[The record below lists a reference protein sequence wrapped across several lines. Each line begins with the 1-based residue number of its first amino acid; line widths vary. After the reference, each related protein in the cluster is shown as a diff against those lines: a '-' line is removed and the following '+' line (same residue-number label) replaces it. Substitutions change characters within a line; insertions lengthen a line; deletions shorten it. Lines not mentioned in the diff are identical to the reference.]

1 MNHRDL
7 IRALLIPVLEPAVLM
22 VLDLFSVLLSIAQSG
37 LFLGLFILLF
47 SLPPI
52 FRYLVLIVE
61 DCARGESP
69 GALDAEFFN
78 WVGGIYTFFPLP
90 LAVAFGAIGYY
101 AFDAYGMSGIYATL
115 AVGVVVFPASL
126 ALLAI
131 THSPLQ
137 SINPVAIWRLYAKS
151 YRTFWIA
158 PLYLALIL
166 WFSMQGV
173 AMLMLVTNFIQL
185 FLMFSFAAVTG
196 TLIAPERLIDD
207 VSIPD
212 PVAPLLDK
220 AQNEIEHNRVLTL
233 SHAYGFISRDNRQGG
248 FKHIFAEIERDPDPL
263 AAWQWYFERMLTW
276 EQKQHAL
283 FFAQHCIRDMLAN
296 NETIPALKMINRCL
310 LLNEQFTPFRE
321 DLPAAI
327 AAAER
332 CGNIELAAVLKRV

>member
-22 VLDLFSVLLSIAQSG
+22 VLALFSVLLSIAQSG

-90 LAVAFGAIGYY
+90 LAVAFGVIGYY

-166 WFSMQGV
+166 WFSMQDV
-173 AMLMLVTNFIQL
+173 AMPMLVTNFIQL

-196 TLIAPERLIDD
+196 ALIAPERLIDD

-212 PVAPLLDK
+212 PIAPLRDK
-220 AQNEIEHNRVLTL
+220 AQNDIENSRVLSL

-248 FKHIFAEIERDPDPL
+248 FKHIFAEIERDPYPL